1 MLLDFTSNLSVSQIY
16 ELLLL
21 HIWKTDLGEL
31 STKSNYREKAPYLFS
46 KLFER
51 FEVISAVWKKIC
63 AINWF
68 HTCLFQLTQKDPLF
82 CVLLNYSTFDQTISL
97 FLYAIRN
104 EKMQQQMYFLC
115 FWRTTTYLLKMEAAE
130 DPLMG
135 LSRFP
140 SFICFS
146 YVY

>member
-1 MLLDFTSNLSVSQIY
+1 MLLDFTINLSVSQIY

-21 HIWKTDLGEL
+21 QIWKSDLGEF
-31 STKSNYREKAPYLFS
+31 STKSDYTEKAPYLFS

-51 FEVISAVWKKIC
+51 FEVLSAESGEKIC

-68 HTCLFQLTQKDPLF
+68 HTCLFRLTQKDPLF

-104 EKMQQQMYFLC
+104 EKMKQQMYFLS
-115 FWRTTTYLLKMEAAE
+115 FWRTTKYLLKMKAAE

-135 LSRFP
+135 
-140 SFICFS
+140 
-146 YVY
+146 